1 MNLKFIK
8 KITEKNSSLLVN
20 ILKISIIILMAIAL
34 LGFFNPFYEYPNNA
48 KIYGYQSMVMA
59 NGSYEYENK
68 WLHET
73 GYWEFVP
80 AALVKTQY
88 DTGIPNILPLYE
100 SLYTKLFNC

>member
-20 ILKISIIILMAIAL
+20 ILKISIFILMAIAL

-59 NGSYEYENK
+59 NGNYEYENK
-68 WLHET
+68 RQDKLREIKLLDPS
-73 GYWEFVP
+73 YVSQ
-80 AALVKTQY
+80 VVSDYQ
-88 DTGIPNILPLYE
+88 
-100 SLYTKLFNC
+100 SLMKSNR